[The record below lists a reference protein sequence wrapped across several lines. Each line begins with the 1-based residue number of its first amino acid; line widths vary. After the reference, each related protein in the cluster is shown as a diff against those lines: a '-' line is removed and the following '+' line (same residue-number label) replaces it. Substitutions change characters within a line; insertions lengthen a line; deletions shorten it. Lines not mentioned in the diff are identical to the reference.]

1 MTEATRLA
9 LADKIEYAVKT
20 EGNVI
25 LFDESAEMVVA
36 ALRAIPQEPW
46 RPIATAPKYE
56 TILGW
61 WRNGEQHTGSTDGAR
76 WFPAWD
82 NQDRNWSMPTLWRSL
97 SDPNESSAPV
107 ALSSLPSGESDPSV
121 MPDSAGAGPS
131 SDGGVEGHAVSSA
144 LSGRTSSGHMA
155 AVQGVCSLEETPLRT
170 EAGIKPGPSEP
181 IAQGQREA
189 FKPITMQDVRLAVG
203 EGRLSERAILDACN
217 IVIRQRLATLP
228 QPPVGVCREA
238 LERISRYPF
247 ENPES
252 DDAIIIKELALT
264 ALAPS
269 AQEGWQLIE
278 TAPRDGTHILVVDE
292 GVVSEAYFNLQDDA
306 FWLAQTD
313 PHDFDPSHSIYPTH
327 WMPKPAPPSI
337 SRPHGGGDHGS

>member
-1 MTEATRLA
+1 MTEANRLA
-9 LADKIEYAVKT
+9 PCPFCGARSTAVEMDICCSLAGGGCGAITRFPIAS
-20 EGNVI
+20 I
-25 LFDESAEMVVA
+25 RSHA
-36 ALRAIPQEPW
+36 ARLWNARAIPQEPW

-170 EAGIKPGPSEP
+170 EAGIKPGPSNP

-189 FKPITMQDVRLAVG
+189 LENRVMELIARFHRSSCYPNAMSYELKAVAD
-203 EGRLSERAILDACN
+203 AI
-217 IVIRQRLATLP
+217 LATLP
-228 QPPVGVCREA
+228 QPSVGACREA
-238 LERISRYPF
+238 LEETFRALREIKRVV
-247 ENPES
+247 EES
-252 DDAIIIKELALT
+252 GKLNGREYVGLGIRVNNALDRAER

-269 AQEGWQLIE
+269 AQEGECPQCK
-278 TAPRDGTHILVVDE
+278 GTGRELHFCEQGFKHEDRPCRACSVTRPNRG
-292 GVVSEAYFNLQDDA
+292 GVA
-306 FWLAQTD
+306 
-313 PHDFDPSHSIYPTH
+313 
-327 WMPKPAPPSI
+327 
-337 SRPHGGGDHGS
+337 